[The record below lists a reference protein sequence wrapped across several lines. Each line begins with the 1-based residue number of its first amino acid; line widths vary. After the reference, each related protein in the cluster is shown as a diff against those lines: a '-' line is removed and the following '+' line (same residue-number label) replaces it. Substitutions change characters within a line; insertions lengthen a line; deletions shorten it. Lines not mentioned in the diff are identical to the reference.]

1 MTGFLSNL
9 CLMKHK
15 EDNSHKDVAYK
26 LKAH

>member
-26 LKAH
+26 LKVY